1 MTVIDEI
8 KDRLDIVEVVG
19 AYVQLKKAGR
29 SYKGL
34 CPFHNEKTPS
44 FVVFPDSQNWRC
56 FGACGTGGDMF
67 SFVMKRENVD
77 FGDALALLA
86 GRAGVELKPQTEAA
100 GAEEGRLERL
110 RAIQSD
116 TAVFFSYLLNKSEEA
131 TLAREYLERRGLTRQ
146 TWETWQL
153 GYALDSWDALKN
165 RLQGK
170 GYTPQELEEAGVV
183 IRKEETGSYYDR
195 FRGRLMIP
203 IRDGQGRTIG
213 FGARILREDGVSG
226 AHAAHPGPKYMN
238 SPQTPLFDKGNVLF
252 GLDMAKKAIRDANLA
267 VIVEGYMDV
276 LMSHQ
281 VGVTNVVAGMGTAL
295 TEAQMRQIKRY
306 TSNVTL
312 ALDPD
317 IAGEHAAGRGLEAA
331 RHSLARDWEPVFS
344 PTGLLRH
351 ESRLKAQ
358 LRIAALP
365 DGLDPDELAHRDVDR
380 WREVIRNARPIVDYY
395 LALAQ
400 REEDLTSAQGKAQAI
415 ERLAPLIQEIAN
427 PIERTHYVQALARL
441 VQMDERLVTDQV
453 ARGSRIEERAA
464 RAAAEPRPGRQP
476 VAAPGAKRAPVVW
489 SFGPEEYIL
498 GWLTLRPELLAG
510 LDEDM
515 IAQQAP
521 PLSPDDLSSAENQA
535 LLAALLAAPGQPG
548 SPPEDRFVQLS
559 GALLPAAQAMV
570 AEVRGRPPLTDEK
583 LIKDL
588 GDSLLRIRERN
599 LKRQVQQLEFLIRES
614 TAAEDRDESRRL
626 HELMTSYT
634 AQKRHIQKLLNMRSI
649 AGVLAQRKPIGEG

>member
-1 MTVIDEI
+1 MSVTDEI

-19 AYVQLKKAGR
+19 GYVQLKKAGR
-29 SYKGL
+29 TYKGL

-44 FVVFPDSQNWRC
+44 FVVFPDSQNWHC

-86 GRAGVELKPQTEAA
+86 AKAGVELKPQAEAA

-116 TAVFFSYLLNKSEEA
+116 AAVYYSYLLNKSEEA
-131 TLAREYLERRGLTRQ
+131 ALARDYLERRGLTRE

-153 GYALDSWDALKN
+153 GYSLDTWDTLKN

-183 IRKEETGSYYDR
+183 IRKDETGSYYDR

-213 FGARILREDGVSG
+213 FGARILREDP
-226 AHAAHPGPKYMN
+226 AHPAPKYMN

-252 GLDMAKKAIRDANLA
+252 GLDMARKAIRDANLA

-281 VGVTNVVAGMGTAL
+281 VGVANVVAGMGTAL

-317 IAGEHAAGRGLEAA
+317 VAGEHGAARGLEAA
-331 RHSLARDWEPVFS
+331 RQSLSRDWEPVFS

-365 DGLDPDELAHRDVDR
+365 DGLDPDELAYRDVER
-380 WREVIRNARPIVDYY
+380 WRQVIREARPIVDYY
-395 LALAQ
+395 LAQAM
-400 REEDLTSAQGKAQAI
+400 RDEDLTTGQGKARTI
-415 ERLAPLIQEIAN
+415 ERLSPLIQEIAS

-453 ARGSRIEERAA
+453 ARGSRIEEQAA
-464 RAAAEPRPGRQP
+464 RAAARGAPEARPGRQP
-476 VAAPGAKRAPVVW
+476 VAGKKAQVTWA
-489 SFGPEEYIL
+489 FGPEEYIL
-498 GWLTLRPELLAG
+498 GWLTLRPELLSG

-515 IAQQAP
+515 IAQDAP

-535 LLAALLAAPGQPG
+535 LLAALLSWPPQPGKPVEERLAELPELLAAP
-548 SPPEDRFVQLS
+548 
-559 GALLPAAQAMV
+559 AQAMV
-570 AEVRGRPPLTDEK
+570 VEVRKRPSLTDEK
-583 LIKDL
+583 LVKDL
-588 GDSLLRIRERN
+588 GDSVLRLRERN

-614 TAAEDRDESRRL
+614 TEAEDRDESRRL
-626 HELMTSYT
+626 HELMSGYT
-634 AQKRHIQKLLNMRSI
+634 AQKRHIQKLLNMRSV
-649 AGVLAQRKPIGEG
+649 AGVLAQRKPIGEA

>member
-1 MTVIDEI
+1 MSVIDEI
-8 KDRLDIVEVVG
+8 KDRLDIVEVIG
-19 AYVQLKKAGR
+19 TYVQLKKAGR
-29 SYKGL
+29 SLKGL

-67 SFVMKRENVD
+67 TFVMKRENVD

-86 GRAGVELKPQTEAA
+86 QRAGVEIKPQTEAA
-100 GAEEGRLERL
+100 SAEEGRLERL

-116 TAVFFSYLLNKSEEA
+116 AAVYFSYLLNKSEEA
-131 TLAREYLERRGLTRQ
+131 ALARHYLEGRGLTRE

-153 GYALDSWDALKN
+153 GYSLDSWDALKN

-183 IRKEETGSYYDR
+183 IRKEETGSHYDR

-213 FGARILREDGVSG
+213 FGARILREDPQ
-226 AHAAHPGPKYMN
+226 HPGPKYMN
-238 SPQTPLFDKGNVLF
+238 SPQTPLFDKGNVLY

-317 IAGEHAAGRGLEAA
+317 VAGEHAAARGLEAA
-331 RHSLARDWEPVFS
+331 RQSLARDWEPVFS

-365 DGLDPDELAHRDVDR
+365 DGLDPDELAYKDVER
-380 WREVIRNARPIVDYY
+380 WRQVIREARPIVDYY
-395 LALAQ
+395 LAQAQ
-400 REEDLTSAQGKAQAI
+400 REEDLSTAQGKARTI
-415 ERLAPLIQEIAN
+415 ERLAPLIQEIAS

-441 VQMDERLVTDQV
+441 VQMDERLVSEQV
-453 ARGSRIEERAA
+453 ARGSRIDERAA
-464 RAAAEPRPGRQP
+464 RAPVDPRSGRQP
-476 VAAPGAKRAPVVW
+476 VTASGAKRATVTQ

-498 GWLTLRPELLAG
+498 GWLTLRPELLTG

-515 IAQQAP
+515 IGQQAP
-521 PLSPDDLSSAENQA
+521 PLSPDDLSRAENQA
-535 LLAALLAAPGQPG
+535 LLATLLALPPQPG
-548 SPPEDRFVQLS
+548 
-559 GALLPAAQAMV
+559 LPAEERLAELPDMLQAPAQAMIK
-570 AEVRGRPPLTDEK
+570 EVRGRPPLTDEK

-614 TAAEDRDESRRL
+614 TEAEDRDELRRL

-649 AGVLAQRKPIGEG
+649 AGVLAQRKPIGEA

>member
-1 MTVIDEI
+1 M
-8 KDRLDIVEVVG
+8 
-19 AYVQLKKAGR
+19 
-29 SYKGL
+29 
-34 CPFHNEKTPS
+34 
-44 FVVFPDSQNWRC
+44 
-56 FGACGTGGDMF
+56 
-67 SFVMKRENVD
+67 
-77 FGDALALLA
+77 
-86 GRAGVELKPQTEAA
+86 
-100 GAEEGRLERL
+100 
-110 RAIQSD
+110 
-116 TAVFFSYLLNKSEEA
+116 
-131 TLAREYLERRGLTRQ
+131 
-146 TWETWQL
+146 
-153 GYALDSWDALKN
+153 KN

-183 IRKEETGSYYDR
+183 IRKEETGSHYDR

-213 FGARILREDGVSG
+213 FGARILREDPQ
-226 AHAAHPGPKYMN
+226 HPGPKYMN
-238 SPQTPLFDKGNVLF
+238 SPQTPLFDKGNVLY

-317 IAGEHAAGRGLEAA
+317 VAGEHAAARGLEAA
-331 RHSLARDWEPVFS
+331 RQSLARDWEPVFS

-365 DGLDPDELAHRDVDR
+365 DGLDPDELAYKDVER
-380 WREVIRNARPIVDYY
+380 WRQVIREARPIVDYY
-395 LALAQ
+395 LAQAQ
-400 REEDLTSAQGKAQAI
+400 REEDLSTAQGKARTI
-415 ERLAPLIQEIAN
+415 ERLAPLIQEIAS

-441 VQMDERLVTDQV
+441 VQMDERLVSEQV
-453 ARGSRIEERAA
+453 ARGSRIDERAA
-464 RAAAEPRPGRQP
+464 RAPADARPGRQP
-476 VAAPGAKRAPVVW
+476 VAAPGAKRATVTQ

-498 GWLTLRPELLAG
+498 GWLTLRPELLTG

-515 IAQQAP
+515 IGQQAP
-521 PLSPDDLSSAENQA
+521 PLSPDDLSRAENQA
-535 LLAALLAAPGQPG
+535 LLATLLALPPQPG
-548 SPPEDRFVQLS
+548 
-559 GALLPAAQAMV
+559 LPAEERLAELPDMLQAPAQAMIK
-570 AEVRGRPPLTDEK
+570 EVRGRPPLTDEK

-614 TAAEDRDESRRL
+614 TEAEDRDELRRL

-649 AGVLAQRKPIGEG
+649 AGVLAQRKPIGEA